1 MQRHGETRDLLSRV
15 DEARLERTVR
25 ELEGPRHPKTA
36 PEALQRAESLVA
48 ESLNEVGLAVER
60 QPFLLRGEG
69 YNNIVGT
76 LPGTDPTLP
85 WLLVGAHFDSVS
97 TTPGADDNASG
108 VAVLLEVAR
117 HSVHLDTRRTVQF
130 VGFNLEE
137 PQDKVGTYRVGSARF
152 AERARRERRRYEGA
166 LVLEMVGY
174 TDLTEGSQQVPPLV
188 TRRVP
193 NTGTFLAAVGDRRSR
208 KLLRSFESSVER
220 HVGDLTLVTYRAF
233 LRGWAL
239 PLTRLSDNASFWD
252 RRYPSLMITDTAFLR
267 NPHYHME
274 SDSADTLDYGFMGKV
289 ARAVLGNLA
298 DWSDGIFY
306 SLEAG

>member
-1 MQRHGETRDLLSRV
+1 V
-15 DEARLERTVR
+15 DEAKLERTVR
-25 ELEGPRHPKTA
+25 ELEGPRDPVTA
-36 PEALQRAESLVA
+36 PDALQRAESLVA
-48 ESLNEVGLAVER
+48 DSLNDVGLAVER
-60 QPFLLRGEG
+60 QPFVLRGKD
-69 YNNIVGT
+69 YNNVVGT

-85 WLLVGAHFDSVS
+85 SLLVGAHFDSVS

-117 HSVHLDTRRTVQF
+117 HAVNLDVRRTLQF

-137 PQDKVGTYRVGSARF
+137 PQDTVGTYRVGSARF
-152 AERARRERRRYEGA
+152 TERARRERRRYEGA

-174 TDLTEGSQQVPPLV
+174 TDRNEGSQRVPQLV
-188 TRRVP
+188 AKKVP

-208 KLLRSFESSVER
+208 KLLRSFQSSVDR
-220 HVGDLTLVTYRAF
+220 HVDDLTLVTYRVF

-267 NPHYHME
+267 NPHYHRE
-274 SDSADTLDYGFMGKV
+274 SDSADTLDYGFMGNV
-289 ARAVLGNLA
+289 TRAVLANLA
-298 DWSDGIFY
+298 DWSDGIF
-306 SLEAG
+306 

>member
-1 MQRHGETRDLLSRV
+1 MQRQGEIRDLLHRV

-25 ELEGPRHPKTA
+25 DLEGPRHPKTA
-36 PEALQRAESLVA
+36 PEALKRAESLIA
-48 ESLNEVGLAVER
+48 ESFDEAGLAVER
-60 QPFLLRGEG
+60 QPFVLRGDS
-69 YNNIVGT
+69 YNNVVGT
-76 LPGTDPTLP
+76 LPGADPALP

-117 HSVHLDTRRTVQF
+117 HSAHLDARRTIQF

-152 AERARRERRRYEGA
+152 AQRARREKRRYEGA

-174 TDLTEGSQQVPPLV
+174 TDLLEDSQQVPPLV
-188 TRRVP
+188 TKRIP

-208 KLLRSFESSVER
+208 KLLRSFENSVER
-220 HVGDLTLVTYRAF
+220 HVKDLTLVTYRTF

-252 RRYPSLMITDTAFLR
+252 RRYSSLMITDTAFLR
-267 NPHYHME
+267 NPNYHKE

-289 ARAVLGNLA
+289 ARAVLANLA
-298 DWSDGIFY
+298 EWSGGIF
-306 SLEAG
+306 

>member
-1 MQRHGETRDLLSRV
+1 MQVRVETRDLLARV
-15 DEARLERTVR
+15 DEGRLERTVR

-36 PEALQRAESLVA
+36 PASLQRAESLVA
-48 ESLNEVGLAVER
+48 DSLNEAGLAVER
-60 QPFLLRGEG
+60 QPFSLRGEQHA
-69 YNNIVGT
+69 NVVGT
-76 LPGTDPTLP
+76 LPGTDPALP

-117 HSVHLDTRRTVQF
+117 HSSHLDRRRTIQF

-137 PQDKVGTYRVGSARF
+137 PQDRVGTYRVGSARF
-152 AERARRERRRYEGA
+152 AERARRERTRYQGA

-174 TDLTEGSQQVPPLV
+174 TDPREGSQKVPPLV
-188 TRRVP
+188 IKRVP

-208 KLLRSFESSVER
+208 KLLRSFERSVDT
-220 HVGDLTLVTYRAF
+220 HVADLTLVTYRTF

-267 NPHYHME
+267 NPHYHLE
-274 SDSADTLDYGFMGKV
+274 SDSADTLDYGFMGQV
-289 ARAVLGNLA
+289 TRAVLANLC
-298 DWSDGIFY
+298 DWSTGIF
-306 SLEAG
+306 